1 MSEIAKK
8 KDSLKSKKHTFL
20 LIVKISVIT
29 INICLWCVYIL
40 LELPH
45 LRLEHF
51 MNGRIFQV
59 MANILLGVPIMIFEY
74 TFGYIYIPV
83 YQLFMSFMY
92 VY

>member
-74 TFGYIYIPV
+74 IFLYIYIPLC
-83 YQLFMSFMY
+83 QLFMSFIY